1 LIPGRAI
8 GMDRL
13 GTSEWKP
20 TIVEA
25 LACRLVDENTRI
37 RRERTDEEE
46 SGANNKYFSE
56 DLRAVLE

>member
-1 LIPGRAI
+1 
-8 GMDRL
+8 MDRL